1 VRGGAVEEKL
11 VGRVVERRAAE
22 NGVPGVRDI

>member
-1 VRGGAVEEKL
+1 MRGGAVEERL
-11 VGRVVERRAAE
+11 VGRVVEHRAAE